1 MAKKKYFSMNEV
13 PVGTKM
19 VVKETGEEVILE
31 AVYNFPTTFKT
42 IDNKG
47 LQKAYFTYQ
56 VDILDWPAQE

>member
-1 MAKKKYFSMNEV
+1 MNEV

-19 VVKETGEEVILE
+19 VVKETGKEVILE

-56 VDILDWPAQE
+56 VHIVGWPKQE